1 MAKISKPPVPAKL
14 YKHFAVVTVVLTA
27 TIALFAD
34 GESREAVVSH
44 IDQHDEQAGVE
55 RASQE
60 VTGPPRLIRSEATLQ
75 GSFDGGGEFDSSFG
89 QPMDSVGVSANF
101 SNAPRSTHLARR
113 ALPNMT
119 PEEVAE
125 LSQEEYERL
134 LRLYADAG
142 VIEDVDRSAQMS
154 EIEAASARRMGHG
167 GSDS

>member
-1 MAKISKPPVPAKL
+1 MAMISKPPVPAKL
-14 YKHFAVVTVVLTA
+14 YRHFAVVTVVLTA

-34 GESREAVVSH
+34 GEGREAVSGH
-44 IDQHDEQAGVE
+44 IEQRQEDARIQ

-60 VTGPPRLIRSEATLQ
+60 ITGPPRLVRSEATLQ
-75 GSFDGGGEFDSSFG
+75 GSFGNESDSG
-89 QPMDSVGVSANF
+89 YGRPMDSTGNSENF
-101 SNAPRSTHLARR
+101 SNAQRSTHLARQ

-134 LRLYADAG
+134 LRLYAEAG
-142 VIEDVDRSAQMS
+142 IIEDYDRSAQMS

-167 GSDS
+167 GNDS

>member
-27 TIALFAD
+27 MIALFAD
-34 GESREAVVSH
+34 GENREAIASH
-44 IDQHDEQAGVE
+44 VEQREEQARIE

-60 VTGPPRLIRSEATLQ
+60 ITGPPRLIRSEATLQ
-75 GSFDGGGEFDSSFG
+75 GSFDGGGEFDSGFG
-89 QPMDSVGVSANF
+89 QPMDNVGVSANF

-119 PEEVAE
+119 PEEVAA

-142 VIEDVDRSAQMS
+142 VIEDVDRSVEIS
-154 EIEAASARRMGHG
+154 EIEAASARRMGHA